1 MTIYVTQLDK
11 TPIADTPHKVDVRKI
26 HGSAVTDIVVISL
39 QPGESLKKHITPVD
53 VLFYVLEG
61 QGTVFIGDEQEKVQ
75 KDSLIESPKN
85 IPHLLINDSNALFR
99 VMVIKQLTTSD
110 GKEMKTR
117 IL

>member
-1 MTIYVTQLDK
+1 MTIYVTKLDL
-11 TPIADTPHKVDVRKI
+11 TSISETPHKVDVRKI
-26 HGSAVTDIVVISL
+26 HGSAATEIVVISL
-39 QPGESLKKHITPVD
+39 EPGESLKKHLTPVD

-61 QGTVFIGDEQEKVQ
+61 QGTVVIGDEQEKVE
-75 KDSLIESPKN
+75 KNSLVQSPKN
-85 IPHLLINDSNALFR
+85 IPHLLINDSSSLFR

>member
-1 MTIYVTQLDK
+1 MTIYVTKLDK
-11 TPIADTPHKVDVRKI
+11 TPISDTPHKVDVRKI
-26 HGSAVTDIVVISL
+26 HGSPVTDIVVISL
-39 QPGESLKKHITPVD
+39 QPGESLKKHLTPVD

-61 QGTVFIGDEQEKVQ
+61 QGTVVIGDEQEKVE
-75 KDSLIESPKN
+75 KDSLIQSPKN
-85 IPHLLINDSNALFR
+85 IPHLLINDSDSLFQ